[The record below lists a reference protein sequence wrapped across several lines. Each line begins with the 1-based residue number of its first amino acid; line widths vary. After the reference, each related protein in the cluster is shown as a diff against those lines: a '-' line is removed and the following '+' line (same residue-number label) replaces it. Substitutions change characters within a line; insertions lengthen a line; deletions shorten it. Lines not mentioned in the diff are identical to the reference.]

1 MNFEEKIAYE
11 IGVKMATEAYMEKEA
26 FLGALKNMYTGG
38 KFLLGMGK
46 GNAVTRSLG
55 SATGFGLMGAASSE
69 EGWENKVKGFT
80 GGFAGGL
87 AFGAGMS
94 SIGRLGKAL
103 NKSWAS
109 SAKNL
114 SNPTLLKG
122 QALDAEKAV
131 LKNLQKQVSKAGP
144 KVDPNTKQKLEAIQ
158 KSYKE
163 NTSAY
168 KSLLKNEGVGVFSRA
183 AGTIGRH
190 RGAAVGIAGG
200 MGGGMAISGA
210 VQGHIDA
217 KQRPLLPMSNNVFNP
232 VGNYRA

>member
-26 FLGALKNMYTGG
+26 FLGGLKHLYTGG

-46 GNAVTRSLG
+46 GNVATKTLA
-55 SATGFGLMGAASSE
+55 SATGFGLIGAATAE
-69 EGWENKVKGFT
+69 KGNALKGFA

-87 AFGAGMS
+87 AFSGAMPLV
-94 SIGRLGKAL
+94 GRLGKSL

-131 LKNLQKQVSKAGP
+131 LNNLTKQVGKAGS

-163 NTSAY
+163 NASAY
-168 KSLLKNEGVGVFSRA
+168 KSLLKNEGVGGFGRA
-183 AGTIGRH
+183 AGMFGRH
-190 RGAAVGIAGG
+190 RGTVLGVAGG
-200 MGGGMAISGA
+200 MGGGVAASGL

-217 KQRPLLPMSNNVFNP
+217 KQRPPLLISNNVFNP